1 MDLSFVIPVYNEEK
15 TLKELH
21 QKMLENIGNKNYEI
35 IFIDD
40 GSNDN
45 SYNIL
50 QRIVREDENVKIIKF
65 RRNFGKSAALQIGF
79 DKAKG
84 DIVFTLD
91 ADLQDDPDE
100 IPRFIKKINEGY
112 DLVAGWKKHRKDP
125 ITKKISS
132 KIFNLITSIIF
143 RLKLHDYNCGFK
155 AYRNEVIKSIH
166 IYGELHRYIPALAKA
181 KGYKIC
187 EIPIKHHK
195 RRFGRSKYGLERF
208 TRGFLDLLTVTM
220 ITKYERSPLY
230 LFGIGGLIISFIG
243 FIVTLYLSIA
253 KIFFGMPLSNRPLL
267 FLGVLLIVVG
277 VQLISIG
284 LLGEMIVYTSK
295 REGKNKE
302 KEINHKNSKPG

>member
-1 MDLSFVIPVYNEEK
+1 MDLSFVIPVFNEEK

-21 QKMLENIGNKNYEI
+21 NKILENVGINTYEI

-40 GSNDN
+40 GSKDN
-45 SYNIL
+45 SYDIL
-50 QRIVREDENVKIIKF
+50 QEIAQSDKNVQVIKF
-65 RRNFGKSAALQIGF
+65 RKNFGKSAALQAAF

-91 ADLQDDPDE
+91 ADLQDDPAE
-100 IPRFIKKINEGY
+100 IPKFIEKINKGY
-112 DLVAGWKKHRKDP
+112 DLIAGWKKHRKDP
-125 ITKKISS
+125 ITKKIPSR
-132 KIFNLITSIIF
+132 IFNIVTSIIF

-155 AYRNEVIKSIH
+155 AYKNEVIKSIS
-166 IYGELHRYIPALAKA
+166 IYGELHRYIPAIAKA
-181 KGYKIC
+181 KGFKIS
-187 EIPIKHHK
+187 EIPVKHHK
-195 RRFGRSKYGLERF
+195 RKFGKSKYGFERF

-243 FIVTLYLSIA
+243 FIVTLYLAIM
-253 KIFFGMPLSNRPLL
+253 KIFFGMALSNRPLL

-284 LLGEMIVYTSK
+284 LLGEMIVYSSK
-295 REGKNKE
+295 NIEKRNNK
-302 KEINHKNSKPG
+302 KVN

>member
-220 ITKYERSPLY
+220 ITK
-230 LFGIGGLIISFIG
+230 
-243 FIVTLYLSIA
+243 
-253 KIFFGMPLSNRPLL
+253 
-267 FLGVLLIVVG
+267 
-277 VQLISIG
+277 
-284 LLGEMIVYTSK
+284 
-295 REGKNKE
+295 
-302 KEINHKNSKPG
+302 